1 MNKLGI
7 SQEYIFF
14 DLDGTLTDSQE
25 GILTSLKKG
34 LESVGISKTD
44 DELRVFIGPPLYEIY
59 RKGFH
64 LSNEDTEKA
73 IREFRNYYSTKG
85 LFENRLY
92 DGIKD
97 VLESAKSAGKRLVV
111 ATSKPEDF
119 AIRILEHFEV
129 AEYFDF
135 ICGSSMDESRTDKA
149 EVIRYALKKCGFS
162 ISDEAEGAG
171 DGSCGEQ
178 DLSVSG
184 TAYSR
189 EVLMVGDRYTDVKGA
204 ADFGIK
210 TCYVLF
216 GYGNKEEAEKSG
228 AEYVVG
234 TVKELGDFLVGAN
247 DE

>member
-97 VLESAKSAGKRLVV
+97 VLERAKSAGKRLVV

-149 EVIRYALKKCGFS
+149 EVIRYALKRCGF
-162 ISDEAEGAG
+162 
-171 DGSCGEQ
+171 
-178 DLSVSG
+178 SVSG